1 MTTSAAKKKMLP
13 RLAAVPNLMN
23 CGTDEYHA
31 SRSLVLMV
39 LVEVDDAHD
48 VFAAAARARAGR
60 GVKMAGRAAAAT
72 DPTIALRLP
81 AAVEAT
87 DAAAA
92 ATAWSVMVDFD
103 THFECE

>member
-1 MTTSAAKKKMLP
+1 
-13 RLAAVPNLMN
+13 MN

-81 AAVEAT
+81 AAVEAA

-103 THFECE
+103 THFECEYANARCHVHVCRYMSIN

>member
-1 MTTSAAKKKMLP
+1 
-13 RLAAVPNLMN
+13 
-23 CGTDEYHA
+23 
-31 SRSLVLMV
+31 MV

-72 DPTIALRLP
+72 DSTIALRLP

-103 THFECE
+103 THFANARNRIAE